1 MNNIQQA
8 RLLGQQ
14 IWLDSLSRS
23 MIIKGELN
31 NKIRQGVSGVTTNPA
46 IFLAAI
52 KNDELYQQQMRAL
65 KADGKTAQEIYET
78 MACADV
84 QAACDIFLTE
94 YQYSNGNAG
103 FVSIEVNPA
112 LANDTDG
119 TVFEARRLL
128 QKINRPNVMIKI
140 PATAAGIKA
149 VERLSC
155 ECNIKTTLI
164 FDGETVKKIE
174 QAFYKGNPPA
184 NGRIVA
190 SVFLSRIDTAIDDK
204 LPAHLQGKTA
214 VAMAQALY
222 NEMKDHTPPAALIEA
237 WQNAEEEE
245 IDTDEE
251 AGCCGGGGCGCGGHH
266 HHHHDDEHE
275 CCGHHHHHD
284 DEHECCGHHHH
295 HEEKHEC
302 CGSHHHH
309 DDKHECCGNCDECD
323 NCNCDDEPVKIRPQY
338 REDCPLL
345 TLLWAS
351 TATKNPAYSDT
362 LYIDNLIGKNTVNT
376 LPEKAMN
383 AFLEHGKAELMN
395 TDNAQQILTEV
406 AQYADLSA
414 IANDLQNKGLQ
425 QFQAAFDEILAFI
438 DGFE

>member
-1 MNNIQQA
+1 MNNIQEV

-31 NKIRQGVSGVTTNPA
+31 EKIRQGVSGVTTNPA
-46 IFLAAI
+46 IFLSAI
-52 KNDELYQQQMRAL
+52 KNDELYQQQMRTL

-155 ECNIKTTLI
+155 ECNINTTLI

-204 LPAHLQGKTA
+204 LPTHLQGKTA

-222 NEMKDHTPPAALIEA
+222 DEMKDHTPPAALIEA
-237 WQNAEEEE
+237 WQNADHHE
-245 IDTDEE
+245 DEE
-251 AGCCGGGGCGCGGHH
+251 DVCCGGCGCGGHH
-266 HHHHDDEHE
+266 HHHD
-275 CCGHHHHHD
+275 
-284 DEHECCGHHHH
+284 
-295 HEEKHEC
+295 EKHEC

-309 DDKHECCGNCDECD
+309 HDEKHECCGNCDECD
-323 NCNCDDEPVKIRPQY
+323 NCHCDDEPVKIRPQY

-414 IANDLQNKGLQ
+414 IANDLQIKGLQ

-438 DGFE
+438 EAFE

>member
-1 MNNIQQA
+1 MNNIQQV

-31 NKIRQGVSGVTTNPA
+31 EKIRQGVSGVTTNPA
-46 IFLAAI
+46 IFLSAI
-52 KNDELYQQQMRAL
+52 KNDELYQQQMRTL

-155 ECNIKTTLI
+155 ECNINTTLI

-237 WQNAEEEE
+237 WQNADNHE
-245 IDTDEE
+245 DEE
-251 AGCCGGGGCGCGGHH
+251 DVCCGGCGCGGHH
-266 HHHHDDEHE
+266 HHD
-275 CCGHHHHHD
+275 
-284 DEHECCGHHHH
+284 
-295 HEEKHEC
+295 EKHEC
-302 CGSHHHH
+302 CGSHHHHH

-323 NCNCDDEPVKIRPQY
+323 NCHCDDEPVKIRPQY
-338 REDCPLL
+338 REDCPLF

-395 TDNAQQILTEV
+395 TDNAQQVLTEV

-414 IANDLQNKGLQ
+414 IANNLQNKGLQ

-438 DGFE
+438 EAFE

>member
-140 PATAAGIKA
+140 PATEAGIKA
-149 VERLSC
+149 VERLAD
-155 ECNIKTTLI
+155 ECNINTTLI
-164 FDGETVKKIE
+164 FDADTVKKIE
-174 QAFYKGNPPA
+174 QAFYQGNPPA

-237 WQNAEEEE
+237 WQNADNHEDEEE
-245 IDTDEE
+245 DT
-251 AGCCGGGGCGCGGHH
+251 CCGGCGCGSHHHHHHHDEKHDCCGSH

-275 CCGHHHHHD
+275 CCG
-284 DEHECCGHHHH
+284 
-295 HEEKHEC
+295 
-302 CGSHHHH
+302 
-309 DDKHECCGNCDECD
+309 NCDECD
-323 NCNCDDEPVKIRPQY
+323 NCHGDDEPVKIRPQY

-383 AFLEHGKAELMN
+383 AFLEHGKVELMN
-395 TDNAQQILTEV
+395 TDNAQNILQEV

-414 IANDLQNKGLQ
+414 VANDLQIKGLQ

-438 DGFE
+438 EGFE

>member
-46 IFLAAI
+46 IFLSAI

-65 KADGKTAQEIYET
+65 KADGKTAHEIYET

-103 FVSIEVNPA
+103 FVSIEVNPV

-119 TVFEARRLL
+119 TVAEARRLL

-140 PATAAGIKA
+140 PATAAGIAA
-149 VERLSC
+149 VERLAG
-155 ECNIKTTLI
+155 ECNINTTLI
-164 FDGETVKKIE
+164 FDAETVKKIE
-174 QAFYKGNPPA
+174 QAFYQGNPPA
-184 NGRIVA
+184 NGRLVA

-237 WQNAEEEE
+237 WQNAEEE

-251 AGCCGGGGCGCGGHH
+251 AGCCGGGGCGCG
-266 HHHHDDEHE
+266 
-275 CCGHHHHHD
+275 
-284 DEHECCGHHHH
+284 
-295 HEEKHEC
+295 
-302 CGSHHHH
+302 SHHHH
-309 DDKHECCGNCDECD
+309 DDECCGNCDEC
-323 NCNCDDEPVKIRPQY
+323 NNTHHNTPKAKY
-338 REDCPLL
+338 REDCPL
-345 TLLWAS
+345 
-351 TATKNPAYSDT
+351 
-362 LYIDNLIGKNTVNT
+362 
-376 LPEKAMN
+376 
-383 AFLEHGKAELMN
+383 
-395 TDNAQQILTEV
+395 
-406 AQYADLSA
+406 
-414 IANDLQNKGLQ
+414 
-425 QFQAAFDEILAFI
+425 
-438 DGFE
+438 

>member
-31 NKIRQGVSGVTTNPA
+31 EKIRQGASGVTTNPA
-46 IFLAAI
+46 IFLSAI

-119 TVFEARRLL
+119 TVAEARRLL
-128 QKINRPNVMIKI
+128 QTINRPNVMIKI
-140 PATAAGIKA
+140 PATAAGIAA
-149 VERLSC
+149 VERLAG
-155 ECNIKTTLI
+155 ECNINTTLI

-222 NEMKDHTPPAALIEA
+222 DEMKDHTPPAALIAA
-237 WQNAEEEE
+237 WQNTEEEE

-251 AGCCGGGGCGCGGHH
+251 AGCCGGGGCGCGSHH
-266 HHHHDDEHE
+266 HHHHDDDHE
-275 CCGHHHHHD
+275 CCGD
-284 DEHECCGHHHH
+284 
-295 HEEKHEC
+295 
-302 CGSHHHH
+302 
-309 DDKHECCGNCDECD
+309 CDECE
-323 NCNCDDEPVKIRPQY
+323 NCHHDTPKVQAKY
-338 REDCPLL
+338 REDCPLF

-383 AFLEHGKAELMN
+383 AFLEHGKVSLINA
-395 TDNAQQILTEV
+395 DNAQNILQEV

-414 IANDLQNKGLQ
+414 VANDLQIKGLQ

-438 DGFE
+438 EAFE

>member
-65 KADGKTAQEIYET
+65 KADGKTAHEIYET

-140 PATAAGIKA
+140 PATEAGIKA

-155 ECNIKTTLI
+155 ECNINTTLI
-164 FDGETVKKIE
+164 FDAETVKKIE

-214 VAMAQALY
+214 VAMAQAL
-222 NEMKDHTPPAALIEA
+222 
-237 WQNAEEEE
+237 
-245 IDTDEE
+245 
-251 AGCCGGGGCGCGGHH
+251 
-266 HHHHDDEHE
+266 
-275 CCGHHHHHD
+275 
-284 DEHECCGHHHH
+284 
-295 HEEKHEC
+295 
-302 CGSHHHH
+302 S
-309 DDKHECCGNCDECD
+309 
-323 NCNCDDEPVKIRPQY
+323 
-338 REDCPLL
+338 
-345 TLLWAS
+345 
-351 TATKNPAYSDT
+351 
-362 LYIDNLIGKNTVNT
+362 
-376 LPEKAMN
+376 
-383 AFLEHGKAELMN
+383 
-395 TDNAQQILTEV
+395 
-406 AQYADLSA
+406 
-414 IANDLQNKGLQ
+414 
-425 QFQAAFDEILAFI
+425 
-438 DGFE
+438 

>member
-31 NKIRQGVSGVTTNPA
+31 EKIRQGVSGVTTNPA
-46 IFLAAI
+46 IFLSAI
-52 KNDELYQQQMRAL
+52 KNDELYQQQMRTL

-155 ECNIKTTLI
+155 ECNINTTLI

-204 LPAHLQGKTA
+204 LPTHLQGKTA

-222 NEMKDHTPPAALIEA
+222 DEMKDHTPPAALIEA
-237 WQNAEEEE
+237 WQNADNHE
-245 IDTDEE
+245 DEE
-251 AGCCGGGGCGCGGHH
+251 DVCCGGCGCGGHH
-266 HHHHDDEHE
+266 HHHD
-275 CCGHHHHHD
+275 
-284 DEHECCGHHHH
+284 
-295 HEEKHEC
+295 EKHEC

-309 DDKHECCGNCDECD
+309 HDEKHECCGNCDECD
-323 NCNCDDEPVKIRPQY
+323 NCHCDDEPVKIRPQY
-338 REDCPLL
+338 REDCPLF

-414 IANDLQNKGLQ
+414 IANDLQIKGLQ

-438 DGFE
+438 EAFE